1 MNGNIQIWNKM
12 CMEVTM
18 DNVIQFTKAV
28 CEWIFNNTFY
38 INIIL
43 GIAIVFFQ
51 RRDPVSVW
59 AWLLLLYFIPIVG
72 FVIYLILG
80 QDYHKSRMF
89 RVKEVE
95 DELNGAIKQQEN
107 IIFNNEFSISEK
119 SVRDYEDLVLF
130 NLETSGAIYSEN
142 NSVKIYTDGD
152 DKFNDL
158 IDDMKRAKKFI
169 HMQYYII
176 NSGELLDRII
186 KVIEKKVKEGVEVRI
201 LYDSMGGRHFNKK
214 DIKRLKRAGVKIG
227 EFFPAYLGIFQ
238 LRINYRNHRKIVVID
253 GEKAYV
259 GGFNVGDEYISR
271 VERFGYWRDTHMKI
285 QGDAVNDLHVRFM
298 LDWNYT
304 TKENLFTDEK
314 YFTFNQ
320 KIKSNKLGMQI
331 ISSGPDS
338 KRQEIRDNY
347 LRLISKAKER
357 IYIHTP
363 YFMPDEAVLT
373 ALKIAALSGI
383 DVRIMIP
390 CKPDHL
396 FVYWATYSYAGD
408 LLESGARCYCYD
420 GGFLHAKGIVVDGL
434 VSCYG
439 TANMDRRS
447 FALNFEVNAVI
458 YDLETSWKLEK
469 EFLNDLTKCSEITK
483 YVYDR
488 RSLWIRVKEQISRLL
503 VPLL

>member
-1 MNGNIQIWNKM
+1 
-12 CMEVTM
+12 M
-18 DNVIQFTKAV
+18 DNVIQFTKAI
-28 CEWIFNNTFY
+28 CEWVFNNAFY

-51 RRDPVSVW
+51 RRDPASVW
-59 AWLLLLYFIPIVG
+59 AWLLLLYFIPILG
-72 FVIYLILG
+72 FFLYLILA

-95 DELNGAIKQQEN
+95 DELNGAIKNQEN
-107 IIFNNEFSISEK
+107 TIFNNEFSISEE
-119 SVRDYEDLVLF
+119 SVRDYESLVLF

-142 NSVKIYTDGD
+142 NSVKIYTDGN

-158 IDDMKRAKKFI
+158 INEMKKAKKFI
-169 HMQYYII
+169 HLQYYII
-176 NSGELLDRII
+176 SSGELLDHII
-186 KVIEKKVKEGVEVRI
+186 KVLEKKAKEGVEVRI
-201 LYDSMGGRHFNKK
+201 LYDSMGGRHFKK
-214 DIKRLKRAGVKIG
+214 RDIKRLKCAGVKIG

-253 GEKAYV
+253 GEKAFV
-259 GGFNVGDEYISR
+259 GGFNIGDEYIGK
-271 VERFGYWRDTHMKI
+271 VQKFGYWRDTHMQI
-285 QGDAVNDLHVRFM
+285 QGDAVNDLHIRFL

-304 TKENLFTDEK
+304 TKENLFTKEK
-314 YFTFNQ
+314 YFNHNQ
-320 KIKSNKLGMQI
+320 KIKNNKLGMQI

-420 GGFLHAKGIVVDGL
+420 GGFLHAKGMVVDGL

-458 YDLETSWKLEK
+458 YDLETSWRFEK

-483 YVYDR
+483 YVYDK
-488 RSLWIRVKEQISRLL
+488 RSLWVRFKEQISRLL